1 MSNLTYLAGCG
12 GVALAAFMLA
22 NAFLNGPSQ
31 SRASLLLPAAVLLI
45 LAWSLGLGPD
55 THLLIDLIRAA
66 SSAWVVHF
74 STHHLEDGHH
84 A

>member
-22 NAFLNGPSQ
+22 NALLNGPAE
-31 SRASLLLPAAVLLI
+31 SRSALLFPATVLLV
-45 LAWSLGLGPD
+45 LAWSLGLGPN
-55 THLLIDLIRAA
+55 THLLIDFIRAV

-74 STHHLEDGHH
+74 STHHLEGGHH

>member
-12 GVALAAFMLA
+12 GVALAVYMLA

-31 SRASLLLPAAVLLI
+31 SRSTLLLPMTVLLL
-45 LAWSLGLGPD
+45 LAWSLGLGPN
-55 THLLIDLIRAA
+55 THLLIDLLRAVG
-66 SSAWVVHF
+66 SAWVVHF
-74 STHHLEDGHH
+74 STHHLEGGHH

>member
-12 GVALAAFMLA
+12 GVALAVYMLA
-22 NAFLNGPSQ
+22 NALLNSPSQ
-31 SRASLLLPAAVLLI
+31 SRAPLLIPVAVLLL

-55 THLLIDLIRAA
+55 THLLIDLLRA
-66 SSAWVVHF
+66 SGSAWVVHF
-74 STHHLEDGHH
+74 STHHLEGAPD